1 MVPSQTPR
9 LQSFIHRAHQFRLA
23 KKAVAS
29 IEFAI
34 SSMALMLFLLAIIN
48 LGDLGLVLGALQH
61 GAESAARAAA
71 VQTAGNIAGG
81 NACSNSTQV
90 QTYFNNVASPPL
102 PPATGLP
109 NDGSPSI
116 LTSWTNNTNNN
127 PVPGTYVTVTASYK
141 WTPIGLPNTAAIPL
155 NITATQIVLG
165 TSGATTSCT
174 S

>member
-1 MVPSQTPR
+1 MVPSQSPR
-9 LQSFIHRAHQFRLA
+9 LQNFTRRARQFKSARR
-23 KKAVAS
+23 AVAS

-71 VQTAGNIAGG
+71 VQTANNIAGG
-81 NACSNSTQV
+81 NACSNTNQV
-90 QTYFNNVASPPL
+90 QSYFNSVASPPL
-102 PPATGLP
+102 PPATGQT
-109 NDGSPSI
+109 NDGSPTI
-116 LTSWTNNTNNN
+116 LTNWTNNNNSN

-165 TSGATTSCT
+165 TSGATTSC
-174 S
+174 SS